1 MIFSALPRKG
11 VSCPYLSIE
20 LFFNPCPSTAD
31 SVSRTGTA
39 LASRCYP
46 RLVRISRLKRAG
58 SREEKEMRVFTRSL
72 AAAILT
78 AGCFLSIHSVN
89 VLAQSPPPGPS
100 TSAPDL
106 SDQKLSA
113 VAAAIERVASL
124 QNDYR
129 QRIAEAEAPA
139 EKERIVAEAHNEF
152 TKAVTEQGLSVEEY
166 ASILDMAQDD
176 PEIRDK
182 LLQRIRPSDK

>member
-1 MIFSALPRKG
+1 MR
-11 VSCPYLSIE
+11 LS
-20 LFFNPCPSTAD
+20 
-31 SVSRTGTA
+31 
-39 LASRCYP
+39 
-46 RLVRISRLKRAG
+46 
-58 SREEKEMRVFTRSL
+58 TRPL

-78 AGCFLSIHSVN
+78 AGCYLSIPTVN
-89 VLAQSPPPGPS
+89 VLAQAPSPGPS

-113 VAAAIERVASL
+113 TATAMERVASL
-124 QNDYR
+124 QKDYR
-129 QRIAEAEAPA
+129 QRLAEAEAPA

-166 ASILDMAQDD
+166 ASILDMAQDNH
-176 PEIRDK
+176 EIREK

>member
-1 MIFSALPRKG
+1 MFVEDEFEPA
-11 VSCPYLSIE
+11 
-20 LFFNPCPSTAD
+20 
-31 SVSRTGTA
+31 
-39 LASRCYP
+39 ASGERCSP
-46 RLVRISRLKRAG
+46 
-58 SREEKEMRVFTRSL
+58 EEKKMRLLTRSL

-78 AGCFLSIHSVN
+78 AGCYLSIPTVN

-113 VAAAIERVASL
+113 TAAAMERVVSL
-124 QNDYR
+124 QKNYR

-139 EKERIVAEAHNEF
+139 EKERIVAEANNEL
-152 TKAVTEQGLSVEEY
+152 TKAVTEQGLSVDEY
-166 ASILDMAQDD
+166 TSILDAARDN

>member
-1 MIFSALPRKG
+1 MR
-11 VSCPYLSIE
+11 
-20 LFFNPCPSTAD
+20 LFP
-31 SVSRTGTA
+31 
-39 LASRCYP
+39 
-46 RLVRISRLKRAG
+46 
-58 SREEKEMRVFTRSL
+58 RSL

-78 AGCFLSIHSVN
+78 AGCYLCTPAVN

-113 VAAAIERVASL
+113 TAAAMERVASL
-124 QNDYR
+124 QRNFR
-129 QRIAEAEAPA
+129 QRLAETEAPA
-139 EKERIVAEAHNEF
+139 EKERIVAEANNEL

-166 ASILDMAQDD
+166 ASILDMAQAD
-176 PEIRDK
+176 PEVRNR